1 MPSIDDVPNEVLL
14 EIVKNDSISQAM
26 YRSYLLVNKRFHGLL
41 KFELLPN
48 IPIRIGST
56 EISSF
61 LKFVTTSGMAP
72 HIRYLWINAGPKKA
86 THVARVIYACTNLIG
101 LACSKIALFA
111 LCAPP
116 EEDQE
121 FAHTALTELTLFGS
135 FQCWATL
142 ETPRPPHPHAEAL
155 CAQITHLRLQ
165 DAISRDFAAALFPAL
180 THFASS
186 LYLGG
191 IGDVGSV
198 ALLAPL
204 PCLEQIVYST
214 YHWSDAPGALDEKTI
229 DWLEKDPRI
238 RLLFLGTDA
247 CEFDLW
253 CGRAW
258 NESCI
263 WTKDTG
269 ERSIL

>member
-14 EIVKNDSISQAM
+14 EIIKKDCIPQAM

-48 IPIRIGST
+48 IPIRIGPT
-56 EISSF
+56 EIGAF
-61 LKFVTTSGMAP
+61 LEFVTTLGMAP
-72 HIRYLWINAGPKKA
+72 HIRYLWINAGPKKVI
-86 THVARVIYACTNLIG
+86 HVARVIHACTNLIG

-111 LCAPP
+111 LCTPLA
-116 EEDQE
+116 EDQE

-135 FQCWATL
+135 WQCWATL
-142 ETPRPPHPHAEAL
+142 EMPTHCAHAEAL
-155 CAQITHLRLQ
+155 CGQITHLRLQ

-204 PCLEQIVYST
+204 PCLERIVYST
-214 YHWSDAPGALDEKTI
+214 DHWSDTPGAPNKKTS

-238 RLLFLGTDA
+238 RLLFMGVDA
-247 CEFDLW
+247 REFELW

-258 NESCI
+258 HTACI

-269 ERSIL
+269 GKSIL